1 MGGLGSPAGGEE
13 RRGGGGEKILVEV
26 GLVAPPLL
34 LLLTFSRVA
43 SCRVALET
51 MSPRRK
57 KRGRGG
63 NEMVGLGWVRAA
75 GRSPTTSA
83 PTAAC
88 KTKKKPEYS
97 FIKLTD
103 LRLFILE

>member
-13 RRGGGGEKILVEV
+13 RRGGEKILVEV

-63 NEMVGLGWVRAA
+63 NEMVGLGWV
-75 GRSPTTSA
+75 GSVPPVA
-83 PTAAC
+83 PRPRPLQPLPA
-88 KTKKKPEYS
+88 KQKKNQN
-97 FIKLTD
+97 
-103 LRLFILE
+103 ILLLSSQI